1 MGSTY
6 ILLAISIRVALV
18 AVVCL
23 VGGCA
28 LAALTC
34 WFWSTAMPEPPS
46 LARLEIMSDRRFE
59 GATSEER
66 EQLLKEAESIV
77 AVPLKRKIVRNEPAR
92 KQSVRQEDEVID
104 QPPPGRRAIDPLLKQ

>member
-1 MGSTY
+1 MFSTY

-23 VGGCA
+23 GVGGA
-28 LAALTC
+28 LAVLTW

-59 GATSEER
+59 EASSDER
-66 EQLLKEAESIV
+66 EVLLKEADSIV
-77 AVPLKRKIVRNEPAR
+77 AVPLKRKIVRDEPVR
-92 KQSVRQEDEVID
+92 KQHARYEDEVVE
-104 QPPPGRRAIDPLLKQ
+104 QPSTGRRVIDPLLK

>member
-6 ILLAISIRVALV
+6 VLLAISLRVALV

-23 VGGCA
+23 GVGGA
-28 LAALTC
+28 LAVLTW

-59 GATSEER
+59 
-66 EQLLKEAESIV
+66 
-77 AVPLKRKIVRNEPAR
+77 
-92 KQSVRQEDEVID
+92 
-104 QPPPGRRAIDPLLKQ
+104 

>member
-1 MGSTY
+1 MVSTY

-23 VGGCA
+23 GVGGA
-28 LAALTC
+28 LAVLTW

-59 GATSEER
+59 EATSEER
-66 EQLLKEAESIV
+66 EQLLKEADGIV

-92 KQSVRQEDEVID
+92 KQHVRQEDEMVD
-104 QPPPGRRAIDPLLKQ
+104 QPAPGRRVIDPLLK

>member
-1 MGSTY
+1 MGNTY

-23 VGGCA
+23 GVGGV
-28 LAALTC
+28 LATLTW

-59 GATSEER
+59 EASSEEQ
-66 EQLLKEAESIV
+66 EILLKEADSIRV
-77 AVPLKRKIVRNEPAR
+77 VPLKRKTVRYQPARNQSARNEA
-92 KQSVRQEDEVID
+92 EIID
-104 QPPPGRRAIDPLLKQ
+104 QPSTGRRVIDPLLK